1 MLALLSSTLSYSSA
15 PACRSAVRA
24 RSASP
29 LMVKSESLPFMEE
42 PEHLSGMV
50 GNVGLGELLT
60 ACCVRRSPGLG
71 SSAAPLGSHS
81 AALGNSAALGSTR
94 QHSAALGNSATRQ
107 LGSLDS
113 L

>member
-1 MLALLSSTLSYSSA
+1 MESFTGRERKPLTS
-15 PACRSAVRA
+15 CRSG
-24 RSASP
+24 
-29 LMVKSESLPFMEE
+29 SEQRR
-42 PEHLSGMV
+42 
-50 GNVGLGELLT
+50 N
-60 ACCVRRSPGLG
+60 RSPGLG

-81 AALGNSAALGSTR
+81 AATPQLGSTR